1 MSRGDL
7 LVNIPYF
14 KQDVF
19 QAKLPHAEPVFHDA
33 AIGARGGE
41 VGVVDT
47 LSHPVSTRSV
57 VADNNL
63 LVTCGAFAKGDGAAP
78 NFFYLSPHNLKI
90 NQQLSMKQ
98 LCFLTTSQEV
108 YLGIVTS
115 YSSSPLLGERS
126 DIASRPILN
135 LVVPGINIR
144 PAARQMVSAIP
155 GVRTTNLPN
164 ILTYPGGVG

>member
-1 MSRGDL
+1 
-7 LVNIPYF
+7 
-14 KQDVF
+14 
-19 QAKLPHAEPVFHDA
+19 
-33 AIGARGGE
+33 
-41 VGVVDT
+41 
-47 LSHPVSTRSV
+47 
-57 VADNNL
+57 
-63 LVTCGAFAKGDGAAP
+63 
-78 NFFYLSPHNLKI
+78 
-90 NQQLSMKQ
+90 MKQ